1 MQYIQTGMHFALL
14 MSHASAWLPGIVKTK
29 IKTMFKR
36 AHLGQKAFPTHLDRL
51 PAPSRG
57 NPSRW

>member
-1 MQYIQTGMHFALL
+1 
-14 MSHASAWLPGIVKTK
+14 MSHASAWLPGIAKSK
-29 IKTMFKR
+29 IKAMFKQ
-36 AHLGQKAFPTHLDRL
+36 AHLGQRTFKTHLDQQ